1 MLSAHGERVIADL
14 AADLAAAGWR
24 PARVFAS
31 PLRRAQDTAR
41 LLIARVAPG
50 LALETLPELDPD
62 GDAGAIVPAL
72 RARDALR
79 GALLVIG
86 HQPLLGVLAGQL
98 TNDAEP
104 RFTPGTLVGISFD
117 GEPRA
122 GAGRIVE
129 TRRPGAS

>member
-1 MLSAHGERVIADL
+1 M
-14 AADLAAAGWR
+14 
-24 PARVFAS
+24 FAS

-41 LLIARVAPG
+41 LLLARVAPG
-50 LALETLPELDPD
+50 LTFETLPELDPD
-62 GDAGAIVPAL
+62 GDPGAVVPAL

-79 GALLVIG
+79 GDLLMVG
-86 HQPLLGVLAGQL
+86 HQPLLGMLAGHL
-98 TNDAEP
+98 IHDTEP
-104 RFTPGTLVGISFD
+104 RFTPGTLVAIVFD